1 MKGDNN
7 MSEIAL
13 EVKNLSKH
21 FTVRKSVFSKIHV
34 IHAVKQI
41 NFKVETGESLGLIG
55 ESGSGKTTIANML
68 VKLLDSSEG
77 RIELFGHDI
86 THLSDE
92 DMRHHRK
99 DIQIIFQY
107 THAVLDPKMTVE
119 ELILEPLK
127 IHRVVKVDDMNL
139 EVDRLLEIVG
149 LSKTERKKFPSQLS
163 GGQNQRIIIARAIA
177 TRAKVMICDE
187 PVSAL
192 DVSVQ
197 GQILNL
203 LLKLKKEL
211 NLTYV
216 FITHDL
222 NVVKHMCNRIAVMYQ
237 GQVVEI
243 GGTKEMMMNP
253 KNEYTKRLL
262 KATLI

>member
-1 MKGDNN
+1 MRRDQR
-7 MSEIAL
+7 MDEIAL
-13 EVKNLSKH
+13 EVTNLSRH
-21 FTVRKSVFSKIHV
+21 FTVRKSVFSKIHI

-41 NFKVETGESLGLIG
+41 NFQLARGESLGLIG

-68 VKLLDSSEG
+68 VKLIDSSQG
-77 RIELFGHDI
+77 SIKLFGKDI
-86 THLSDE
+86 THLSDA
-92 DMRHHRK
+92 DMRYYRK

-119 ELILEPLK
+119 ELISEPLR
-127 IHRVVKVDDMNL
+127 IYNIVEAENIDC
-139 EVDRLLEIVG
+139 EVDRLLQVVG
-149 LSKTERKKFPSQLS
+149 LSRTERKKFPSQLS
-163 GGQNQRIIIARAIA
+163 GGQNQRIIIARAVA
-177 TRAKVMICDE
+177 TKAKVIVCDE

-211 NLTYV
+211 NLSYV

-243 GGTKEMMMNP
+243 GDTKEMMLHP
-253 KNEYTKRLL
+253 KNEYTKKLL